1 MNRKTQV
8 ARYVVWD
15 FLAASIAW
23 GVFFIF
29 RKYNVD
35 PPAFYWDK
43 VWSDPKFF
51 WGILLIPAAWIT
63 AYTIVGTYR
72 RIYRKSRLKEMGQT
86 LAMSLLGVIAIFF
99 LLILDDEVVKHTD
112 YYNFFL
118 LLFSLHF
125 LLTFAGRFV
134 LSSITAH
141 KIHNRIIG
149 FPTLIVGSNGMAA
162 KVFNEIESQ
171 EKSSGNFF
179 VGFVHVNGNNNDNQ
193 EDNNFTMKA
202 HLPHLG
208 HYKALK
214 EIIQEHNIEEVIIAV
229 DQQEQPAI
237 FNIITELRGTGMVI
251 KVIPDMHDMLLGTV
265 KISSIFHAPL
275 IHIYPDLM
283 PAWQQAVKRILDVVA
298 SIIAIIILMPVY
310 VITALIVKVT
320 SKGPVFYSHERIGLH
335 GKPFTMHKFRSMCQD
350 AEAKGPQLS
359 SENDPRITRF
369 GRFMRQVRLDE
380 IPQFWNVL
388 KGDMSLVGYR
398 PERQHYIDQIM
409 EKAPHYRLLFKI
421 KPGITSWGQV
431 KYGYAE
437 NVREMVQRLRYDM
450 LYLQN
455 MSLGMDFKIMIYTVL
470 IVILGRG
477 K

>member
-1 MNRKTQV
+1 MNRKIQV

-23 GVFFIF
+23 GLFFIY
-29 RKYNVD
+29 RKYYVD

-43 VWSDPKFF
+43 VWGDPKFY
-51 WGILLIPAAWIT
+51 WGIVLIPLAWL
-63 AYTIVGTYR
+63 AVYAIVGTYR
-72 RIYRKSRLKEMGQT
+72 KIYRKSRLKEMGQT
-86 LAMSLLGVIAIFF
+86 LAISLLGVTVIFF
-99 LLILDDEVVKHTD
+99 LFILDDEVVTHTG
-112 YYNFFL
+112 YYYFFL
-118 LLFSLHF
+118 VLFSLHF

-141 KIHNRIIG
+141 KIHNRIMG
-149 FPTLIVGSNGMAA
+149 FPTLVVGSNGTAS
-162 KVFNEIESQ
+162 KVFAEVQSQ
-171 EKSSGNFF
+171 EKSSGNLF
-179 VGFVHVNGNNNDNQ
+179 VGFVHVNGDQ
-193 EDNNFTMKA
+193 DDHDHDFSMAE

-208 HYKALK
+208 HYKDLK
-214 EIIQEHNIEEVIIAV
+214 EIIQEHNIEEVIIAI

-251 KVIPDMHDMLLGTV
+251 KVIPDMHDLLLGTV

-275 IHIYPDLM
+275 IHVYPDLM
-283 PAWQQAVKRILDVVA
+283 PAWQQTVKRVLDVVV
-298 SIIAIIILMPVY
+298 SVVAIVLLLPVY
-310 VITALIVKVT
+310 LVTGLIVMLT
-320 SKGPVFYSHERIGLH
+320 SKGPVFYSHERIGLN
-335 GKPFTMHKFRSMCQD
+335 GKPFTMHKFRSMYQN
-350 AEAKGPQLS
+350 AEAAGPQLS

-369 GRFMRQVRLDE
+369 GRFMRQIRLDE
-380 IPQFWNVL
+380 TPQFWNVL
-388 KGDMSLVGYR
+388 TGDMSLVGYR
-398 PERQHYIDQIM
+398 PERQYYIDQIM
-409 EKAPHYRLLFKI
+409 EKSPHYRLLFKI

-437 NVREMVQRLRYDM
+437 NVAEMVQRLRYDM

-470 IVILGRG
+470 IVIMGRG